1 MRQRIISAVIALL
14 ICIPII
20 IYGQMP
26 FYIGAALI
34 GLIGFI
40 EMLSLKS
47 KKRDIPY
54 LMKILGVI
62 SFILIMLG
70 DLNIFGSL
78 NIIDYE
84 RITTILFLL
93 LIPIVFYNKSKK
105 YDINDALYLLGS
117 VFFLGIGFREL
128 ISVRILGLNYL
139 LFLISITI
147 FTDTFAYLTGMLIG
161 KHKLSPTVS
170 PNKSL
175 EGLIGGLL
183 FSTFICSTIFITIFD
198 YTDSILL
205 FVMVVFILSLIGQIG
220 DLVFSAI
227 KRNYNIKDFGNIM
240 PGHGGILDRL
250 DSIIF
255 VALAFSYVIRFI

>member
-105 YDINDALYLLGS
+105 YDIN
-117 VFFLGIGFREL
+117 
-128 ISVRILGLNYL
+128 VRI
-139 LFLISITI
+139 
-147 FTDTFAYLTGMLIG
+147 
-161 KHKLSPTVS
+161 K
-170 PNKSL
+170 
-175 EGLIGGLL
+175 
-183 FSTFICSTIFITIFD
+183 
-198 YTDSILL
+198 L
-205 FVMVVFILSLIGQIG
+205 FVVL
-220 DLVFSAI
+220 
-227 KRNYNIKDFGNIM
+227 NINNNI
-240 PGHGGILDRL
+240 
-250 DSIIF
+250 
-255 VALAFSYVIRFI
+255 Y

>member
-105 YDINDALYLLGS
+105 YDIN
-117 VFFLGIGFREL
+117 VRKCIFL
-128 ISVRILGLNYL
+128 
-139 LFLISITI
+139 
-147 FTDTFAYLTGMLIG
+147 
-161 KHKLSPTVS
+161 
-170 PNKSL
+170 
-175 EGLIGGLL
+175 
-183 FSTFICSTIFITIFD
+183 
-198 YTDSILL
+198 
-205 FVMVVFILSLIGQIG
+205 
-220 DLVFSAI
+220 
-227 KRNYNIKDFGNIM
+227 RN
-240 PGHGGILDRL
+240 
-250 DSIIF
+250 
-255 VALAFSYVIRFI
+255 RF